1 MNLGKQIAKEL
12 ILLGEAGW
20 SHPET
25 KLDKDGFL
33 IPSDQKITTVIGIY
47 PGRFQPFGAHH
58 AEAYEWLTK
67 QGLTQTYV
75 ATSDKVQLPKSPFS
89 FAEKKKIINSYGIS
103 AYWIKKVKNPYKA
116 EEILK
121 EYDPESTAAVFMI
134 GKKDAQRLG
143 GKFFRPWKNEHGNDL
158 VGYRDGAYYIEGPHI
173 SINVPG
179 YGEMSGTAIR
189 QALGD
194 KSLNRTQKV
203 KIFKGVFGHMKNYNL
218 IVNKLEKLN
227 ETIIEEFLTT
237 INIKDYLIER
247 STNAGGTNTDVDD
260 GPRYFYGNQKS
271 YRKQTAN
278 MAKRLGFEVVNYI
291 MKDTPLEI
299 HNTEFPTGPVMTV
312 SYYPTGV
319 KGGKK
324 AGTDYL
330 RDFKG
335 KPAYKY
341 WKKYIKNIAQQVGY
355 KLLDYLD
362 AEESIDSSKAEI
374 LKPTTLRED
383 INLPVNIGDTV
394 KMGRF
399 KNKKVVVKTI
409 SWNEKGDLLINGR
422 SAMRMRI
429 IPQEPKPKTL
439 GESLAIQL
447 ITEGGAAGHMNHPFD
462 DRDITFGDMKQM
474 IRLSLEGKLNIES
487 GVQEKTD
494 GQNLLVT
501 FKDGQVK
508 AARNKTTI
516 KNPMDYIGV
525 IDKFAGRG
533 QIQNAFA
540 FAMRD
545 LGKALK
551 KVPRNK
557 LDEIFQNG
565 ARFLNMEIIYPATSN
580 VIIYGPKAYIQFHGV
595 DEYDLVSAT
604 KIDSYPEYAPL
615 LQKLIADVNAN
626 IQKKFEIIPPKILTT
641 KQLPDF
647 EKKEKYFI
655 DKVTFLQKQFQ
666 LKDTDELV
674 MWHEMWWKGKIEQAI
689 PYATDDIKLGLL
701 KRWAYFDKSF
711 RMNNKTIPDPKTLQI
726 AKDFDK
732 QDFAKQNKQNV
743 YNFEKIFLELGVE
756 ILHNISDYL
765 SVVPSDATAT
775 IRHRIANKIK
785 MIQKSKDLASLEKLK
800 FELKR
805 IEDLG
810 GFEKLVPS
818 EGIVF
823 VYKGKTYKLTGLFA
837 PINQLLG
844 IGGLADK

>member
-1 MNLGKQIAKEL
+1 MNLGQQIVKDL
-12 ILLGEAGW
+12 IIEAD
-20 SHPET
+20 SPIKT
-25 KLDKDGFL
+25 
-33 IPSDQKITTVIGIY
+33 IVAIY
-47 PGRFQPFGAHH
+47 PGRFQPMGKHH
-58 AEAYEWLTK
+58 AQVYDWLVK
-67 QGLTQTYV
+67 QFGKANTYI
-75 ATSDKVQLPKSPFS
+75 ATSNKVQLPKSPFN
-89 FAEKKKIINSYGIS
+89 FREKVQIIRKHGIQN
-103 AYWIKKVKNPYKA
+103 IVQEKNPYVP
-116 EEILK
+116 ETILK
-121 EYDPESTAAVFMI
+121 KYNPETTAVVVVY
-134 GKKDAQRLG
+134 GKKDAGRLRYTKADG
-143 GKFFRPWKNEHGNDL
+143 TPGYYQDYEKSKHNL
-158 VGYRDGAYYIEGPHI
+158 VGYDKHGYVVISPHI
-173 SINVPG
+173 KLDIPG
-179 YGEMSGTAIR
+179 FGEMSGTTLR
-189 QALGD
+189 KALAAAD
-194 KSLNRTQKV
+194 QNIFKSIFGWYDP
-203 KIFKGVFGHMKNYNL
+203 KIFDMIK
-218 IVNKLEKLN
+218 NKLSEQ
-227 ETIIEEFLTT
+227 IEEFLTT
-237 INIKDYLIER
+237 INIKDYLTER

-271 YRKQTAN
+271 YRKQTAD

-299 HNTEFPTGPVMTV
+299 HNTEFPTGPVMAV
-312 SYYPTGV
+312 SYYPSGV

-341 WKKYIKNIAQQVGY
+341 WKKYIKNVAQQVGY

-362 AEESIDSSKAEI
+362 AEESIDSSKKEK

-383 INLPVNIGDTV
+383 VNLPVNIGDTV
-394 KMGRF
+394 LMGRF

-429 IPQEPKPKTL
+429 IPQEPEPKTL

-494 GQNLLVT
+494 GQALAIT
-501 FKDGQVK
+501 FKDGKVR
-508 AARNKTTI
+508 AARNKTELR
-516 KNPMDYIGV
+516 NPLNPKQVKM
-525 IDKFAGRG
+525 KFADRG
-533 QIQNAFA
+533 EIQNAFT
-540 FAMRD
+540 FAMLD
-545 LGKALK
+545 LEKALLK
-551 KVPRNK
+551 ISKLK

-565 ARFLNMEIIYPATSN
+565 ARFLNIEIIYPGTKN
-580 VIIYGPKAYIQFHGV
+580 VIMYGPKAYIQFHGV
-595 DEYDLVSAT
+595 DEYDLLSAT

-615 LQKLIADVNAN
+615 LQKMIADVNAHV
-626 IQKKFEIIPPKILTT
+626 QKQFEIIPPKILTI

-655 DKVTFLQKQFQ
+655 DQVTYLQKQFQ

-674 MWHEMWWKGKIEQAI
+674 MWHEAWWKGKIEQTI
-689 PYATDDIKLGLL
+689 PYATEDIKLGLL

-711 RMNNKTIPDPKTLQI
+711 RMNNKTIPDPETLQM
-726 AKDFDK
+726 AKEFDK
-732 QDFAKQNKQNV
+732 QDFAKQNKHNV

-765 SVVPSDATAT
+765 SVVPTDAVKD
-775 IRHRIANKIK
+775 IRKRISSKIK
-785 MIQKSKDLASLEKLK
+785 IIQNSKDLTSLDKLK

-823 VYKGKTYKLTGLFA
+823 VYKDKTYKLTGLFA